1 MKSLVCISKVPDTTT
16 KVTFT
21 DNNTKFNEENVQYIV
36 NPLDE
41 WYSLVRALELK
52 EAKGEGTVTVVNV
65 GPADNEQT
73 IRKALAIGADD
84 AVRIDAEPTDGYF
97 TAAQIAAHAKDKG
110 YDLIWAGGESI
121 DYNGFQVGGML
132 AELLGLPYVQNAT
145 SIDYDGSSA
154 TLVRNIEGGQETLS
168 VNSPFV
174 LSTQKGM
181 AEARIPNMRG
191 IMQAKKKPLEV
202 MTPVEAENLTEI
214 NKFEHPPEKGEV
226 KMVDPENVDELVELL
241 QNEAKV
247 L

>member
-16 KVTFT
+16 KVSFT
-21 DNNTKFNEENVQYIV
+21 DNNTKFNTDKVQFIV
-36 NPLDE
+36 NPYDE

-84 AVRIDAEPTDGYF
+84 AVRIDAEPTDGYY
-97 TAAQIAAHAKDKG
+97 TAAQVAAYAKDKG

-121 DYNGFQVGGML
+121 DYNGFEVGGML
-132 AELLGLPYVQNAT
+132 AELLDLPYVQNAT
-145 SIDYDGSSA
+145 SIEYDGSTA
-154 TLVRNIEGGQETLS
+154 QLERNIEGGKESLS
-168 VNSPFV
+168 VNAPFV
-174 LSTQKGM
+174 VSTQKGM

-202 MTPVEAENLTEI
+202 VQPVDAENLTDIKE
-214 NKFEHPPEKGEV
+214 FALPPEKGDV
-226 KMVDPENVDELVELL
+226 KMIDPENVEELVDLL